1 RAAVVI
7 LRLGLDAEVEEGDDA
22 VFGLLPILGELL
34 PVLAPLLVERLEVGD
49 HQVVLGAEE
58 GVEAG
63 LGNVRV
69 PEDAIN
75 ADHADTFG
83 GEEVGGAGQQAL
95 PRARTVTPPGGGLLG
110 GGLLHRSFLCRGLF
124 GGPHPS
130 VTSSSFRSNKALP
143 WPWVIRPGEK
153 NSVKHPTCCADARP
167 SSGTVRTAAAHGRW
181 SPAACRGSRR
191 DRGSPGRAA
200 ARPRPR
206 PAGRRPGGHG
216 RGSR

>member
-1 RAAVVI
+1 EAFGKQLGHSVANPGAVGHSGLADAHLGFHLRAGVFAGGVLEVRAAVVI

-22 VFGLLPILGELL
+22 LFGLLPILGELL

-95 PRARTVTPPGGGLLG
+95 PRARTVTAPGGCLLG
-110 GGLLHRSFLCRGLF
+110 GGLLLRSFLCRGLF

-143 WPWVIRPGEK
+143 WPWVVRPG
-153 NSVKHPTCCADARP
+153 
-167 SSGTVRTAAAHGRW
+167 
-181 SPAACRGSRR
+181 
-191 DRGSPGRAA
+191 
-200 ARPRPR
+200 
-206 PAGRRPGGHG
+206 
-216 RGSR
+216 